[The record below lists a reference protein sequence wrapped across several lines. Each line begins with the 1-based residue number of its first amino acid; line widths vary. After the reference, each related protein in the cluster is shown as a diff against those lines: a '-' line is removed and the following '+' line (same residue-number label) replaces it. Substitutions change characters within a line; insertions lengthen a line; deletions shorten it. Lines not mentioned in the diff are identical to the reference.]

1 MEKIRNNKAKIENM
15 KKEVELFRES
25 IGDKMKK
32 VSLIDEKNDRL
43 KGEVARIE
51 VQRSKNQLELQ
62 DVKEQLVI
70 KEGLVEEMQ
79 GRIEECRGKAAGINA
94 KCQEKS
100 EELNKEYN

>member
-51 VQRSKNQLELQ
+51 V
-62 DVKEQLVI
+62 
-70 KEGLVEEMQ
+70 
-79 GRIEECRGKAAGINA
+79 
-94 KCQEKS
+94 
-100 EELNKEYN
+100 